1 MDLSSATKASAAL
14 ASVDAALNAVNTIRG
29 GLGAVSNRLDHTVS
43 SLTKTV
49 ENHTASRS
57 RIMDADFATES
68 AALSKAQVLAQASTA
83 MLAQANAAPQLAL
96 QLLQ

>member
-1 MDLSSATKASAAL
+1 MEDARATTASAAIN
-14 ASVDAALNAVNTIRG
+14 SIDNALSAVNSIRG
-29 GLGAVSNRLDHTVS
+29 GLGAMANRLEYTLS
-43 SLTKTV
+43 NLTTTI
-49 ENHTASRS
+49 ENHSASRS
-57 RIMDADFATES
+57 RIMDADFAAES